1 MSSTFTGRIS
11 DRKNQVKYKI
21 NGDTITVTP
30 NDNLQLKT
38 LTASILPD
46 YGMLVRIQG
55 TIKNN
60 VGTIVVPSDFL
71 DDPDANL
78 NVHYEFIKSIA
89 SIGVIDDT
97 KQNATVSVKNNTIT
111 ISPNAGYEV
120 INATFYMIDSNDFS
134 EEHQNETSFKID
146 NHVATLTVNANN
158 IDDSMELHVS
168 YETKKLAVPVKYTG
182 LPIKPLDHTTI
193 DFNGVNQWT
202 LKADQGYHINS
213 LHVDAW
219 LPGGMGRSQDITTPI
234 ITADKKTATFTDTS
248 GLNLEIRG
256 DIAKDFTPPKPS
268 TGDAIIRLYEVD
280 DDTLQEIA
288 KQNYAIYEQGHDTTY
303 DFQSFINQLYKIP
316 FAIPTS
322 YLTTTSQIIAGYKT
336 VDTPAYKINKQ
347 EYTLNVGDITVPAKN
362 GFDYSIKDISIMLP
376 WIPTVKISSSDIIG
390 KKINITY
397 NLSLLNGTTTVVI
410 KSDDSVVD
418 SFQTSIAQNLELF
431 NIYDNRVNGDLKNTL
446 QNDLKQA
453 YIKVNYYKPVD
464 NLISYPTNEHGTL
477 KDYNGFTK
485 VKNVIL
491 NKSINS
497 IIDSQIQ
504 GLLKQGIIIK

>member
-1 MSSTFTGRIS
+1 MS
-11 DRKNQVKYKI
+11 DK
-21 NGDTITVTP
+21 TVE
-30 NDNLQLKT
+30 
-38 LTASILPD
+38 
-46 YGMLVRIQG
+46 
-55 TIKNN
+55 N
-60 VGTIVVPSDFL
+60 VGI
-71 DDPDANL
+71 
-78 NVHYEFIKSIA
+78 
-89 SIGVIDDT
+89 IDDT
-97 KQNATVSVKNNTIT
+97 KKNASVTIKGNTIT
-111 ISPNAGYEV
+111 ITPNAGYEV
-120 INATFYMIDSNDFS
+120 TSAKFYMLGTDDFGDIPA
-134 EEHQNETSFKID
+134 NEDDEFKID
-146 NHVATLTVNANN
+146 NGVATLTVTDPED
-158 IDDSMELHVS
+158 IGDQTTLHVS
-168 YETKKLAVPVKYTG
+168 YETEKQEIKKYDG
-182 LPIKPLDHTTI
+182 LEVRPLENTTI
-193 DFNGVNQWT
+193 VFNGINSWT
-202 LKADQGYHINS
+202 LKTDQGYHINS

-219 LPGGMGRSQDITTPI
+219 LPGGMGRSRDITTPI

-280 DDTLQEIA
+280 DDTLKEIA
-288 KQNYAIYEQGHDTTY
+288 KENYAIYEQGHDTTY

-347 EYTLNVGDITVPAKN
+347 DYTLNIGDITVPAKN
-362 GFDYSIKDISIMLP
+362 GFDYNIKDISIMLP
-376 WIPTVKISSSDIIG
+376 WIPTVKISSSDIVG

-485 VKNVIL
+485 VKNVL
-491 NKSINS
+491 LSKSINS
-497 IIDSQIQ
+497 VIDSQIQ